1 MRSLPIDGPD
11 AVVDALVFTAVVTAA
26 ALHAGWNAV
35 AKRSL
40 DPFLS
45 VALISLAAG
54 GAALFLLPFSYALS
68 PGVWPFLIAS
78 AILHTGY
85 RLFLVRAYQAGD
97 LGQVY
102 PIARGCAPL
111 LVTLLAWL
119 VVAEPVGGVAL
130 LGLAALSAGVWLM
143 SARGGE
149 GRAGLAPTAL
159 AFAIGT
165 SVFIAAY
172 TVLDGVGARFN
183 GAAMAYAL
191 WLFVLEAVLMLGVV
205 LYFRGRQGFRGMR
218 SDMGAGVAGGA
229 MSLGAYW
236 IAIWAMTQAPL
247 SVVAALRE
255 TSILFALIISTL
267 FMGERITG
275 WRTAAAVLIITG
287 AAALRST

>member
-1 MRSLPIDGPD
+1 MD
-11 AVVDALVFTAVVTAA
+11 AVVFISVVAAA
-26 ALHAGWNAV
+26 ALHAGWNAI
-35 AKRSL
+35 AKRSF
-40 DPFLS
+40 DPLQS

-54 GAALFLLPFSYALS
+54 GGALLLLPFDYAIAFR
-68 PGVWPFLIAS
+68 VWPFLVAS

-85 RLFLVRAYQAGD
+85 RLFLVRAYETGD

-111 LVTLLAWL
+111 LVTLVAWL
-119 VVAEPVGGVAL
+119 LLSEPVSSVAL

-143 SARGGE
+143 SAMGGQE
-149 GRAGLAPTAL
+149 KARLAGTAM

-172 TVLDGVGARFN
+172 TLLDGLGARLN
-183 GAAMAYAL
+183 GAATAYAL
-191 WLFVLEAVLMLGVV
+191 WLFVLEGVLMLGVF
-205 LYFRGRQGFRGMR
+205 LYLRGCEGVRRMR
-218 SDMGAGVAGGA
+218 PDLGAGVAGGA

-247 SVVAALRE
+247 SMVAALRE

-267 FMGERITG
+267 FMGERMTG
-275 WRTAAAVLIITG
+275 WRTAAALLIIMG
-287 AAALRST
+287 AMALRSA